1 MNISLWIIYH
11 LIKKIQTI
19 GEENS
24 SLNGMDFE
32 KVDGPATDVDNII
45 IFSCMKESKDFYYE
59 ALSKDYG

>member
-1 MNISLWIIYH
+1 MMRT
-11 LIKKIQTI
+11 TI
-19 GEENS
+19 GEEKS